1 MTAAPWYFPSILAL
15 FMYGF
20 WGYWGAKATSLIQP
34 LSIAFYSSL
43 GVLLA
48 GAVALFLLDFK
59 PEFCIKGS
67 AYGLLNGLA
76 NGLGC
81 LFFIMALRSGPA
93 MPVILITSMYPLIT
107 LFLSV
112 MFLKQTITFKQTI
125 GMCFAL
131 LALIFL
137 SLE

>member
-1 MTAAPWYFPSILAL
+1 MTVSPWYFPSIISL
-15 FMYGF
+15 FLYGF
-20 WGYWGAKATSLIQP
+20 WGFWGAKASSIIQP

-81 LFFIMALRSGPA
+81 LFFIIALRNGPA

-112 MFLKQTITFKQTI
+112 IFLKQSITPKQMI
-125 GMCFAL
+125 GMCFAV

-137 SLE
+137 SME